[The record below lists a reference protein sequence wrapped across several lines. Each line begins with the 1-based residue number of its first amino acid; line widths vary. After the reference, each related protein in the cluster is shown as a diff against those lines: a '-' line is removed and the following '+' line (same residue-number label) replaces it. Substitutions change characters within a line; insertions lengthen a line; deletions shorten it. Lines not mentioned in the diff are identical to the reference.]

1 MNIFDRIAGNKDG
14 KPITADTE
22 ESIKKEEIAKKEA
35 REKRIQGKIIRVDP
49 RGFGFITSNDIP
61 FERIFWH
68 WTSLSFDTLR
78 FPDIR
83 RGMKVEFVPRHQG
96 KDENNKDKGWKAI
109 RIEVVDETIDLTDI
123 EDETE

>member
-14 KPITADTE
+14 KPITADTD